1 MKFEHFA
8 INVEDP
14 PAVAAWYVDHLGM
27 KVVRSAGPPAHMH
40 FLADVTDRVVIELY
54 NNPPDLIPDYTA
66 QDPQVLHIAFAVEDI
81 DATIA
86 RLAAAGATKVGG
98 PGQTPFGDTLAM
110 LRDPW
115 GFAIQLTQRAEPMV

>member
-1 MKFEHFA
+1 MKFAHFA
-8 INVEDP
+8 INVDDP

-27 KVVRSAGPPAHMH
+27 KVVRSAGPPAYMH

-86 RLAAAGATKVGG
+86 RLAAAGATKVGS
-98 PGQTPFGDTLAM
+98 PGQTPFGAPLAM

>member
-27 KVVRSAGPPAHMH
+27 KVVRSAGPPAYMQ

-54 NNPPDLIPDYTA
+54 NNPPDLIPDYAA

>member
-1 MKFEHFA
+1 MKFAHFA
-8 INVEDP
+8 INVDDP

-27 KVVRSAGPPAHMH
+27 KVVRSAGPPAYMH

-98 PGQTPFGDTLAM
+98 PGQTPFGAPLAM